1 MKTITVRGLD
11 ENTYRKLKEEARQS
25 GRSMNRLVV
34 ETLSEDFTR
43 HDEAPIEYHDLD
55 ELFGSWSQEEYEA
68 ITQSVDR
75 NRQIDSE
82 LWK

>member
-11 ENTYRKLKEEARQS
+11 ENTYRRLKEEACQS

-34 ETLSEDFTR
+34 ETLYEDFTQ
-43 HDEAPIEYHDLD
+43 HEESPIEYHDLD
-55 ELFGSWSQEEYEA
+55 DLFGSWSQEEYEA
-68 ITQSVDR
+68 ITQTVGQ
-75 NRQIDSE
+75 NRQIDQE